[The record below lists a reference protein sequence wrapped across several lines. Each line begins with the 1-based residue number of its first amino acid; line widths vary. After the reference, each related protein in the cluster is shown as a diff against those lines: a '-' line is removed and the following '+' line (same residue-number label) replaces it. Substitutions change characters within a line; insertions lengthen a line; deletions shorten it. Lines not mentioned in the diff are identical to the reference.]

1 MRTTRRLLFA
11 NPAGWYCWLGFGLLL
26 ASVATPLFTAER
38 TARVEGRAEQI
49 VGLLR
54 EATRGFPAQLAADDA
69 PIVLARFHALAGRD
83 AVLIGDLEPL
93 EPALPNT
100 LLTLRNKHYLFHV
113 AESPLDARAVASP
126 GARPAYEALAWPMEA
141 VGPGHSVYFH
151 PDDAPRAFS
160 RNLSA
165 GYFGTGSRRPA
176 PGQCH
181 RRASAVA
188 EESRL
193 YRSANDERW
202 IVF

>member
-1 MRTTRRLLFA
+1 MRTERRLFFA

-54 EATRGFPAQLAADDA
+54 EATRGFPAPLGADDV
-69 PIVLARFHALAGRD
+69 PILLARFHALAGRD

-93 EPALPNT
+93 VPPLPQT

-113 AESPLDARAVASP
+113 AESPLEARAVATP
-126 GARPAYEALAWPMEA
+126 GAWPAYEALAWPMEA

-181 RRASAVA
+181 RRPSAVA
-188 EESRL
+188 EDSRL

>member
-1 MRTTRRLLFA
+1 MRTERRLFFA

-26 ASVATPLFTAER
+26 ASVGTPLLTAER

-54 EATRGFPAQLAADDA
+54 EATRGFAAPLRADDV
-69 PIVLARFHALAGRD
+69 PIVLARFHALASRD
-83 AVLIGDLEPL
+83 AVLIGDLEQL
-93 EPALPNT
+93 DPALPHT
-100 LLTLRNKHYLFHV
+100 LLSLRNKHYLFHL
-113 AESPLDARAVASP
+113 AESPLDARAVASA
-126 GARPAYEALAWPMEA
+126 GSQPAYEALAWPVEA

-160 RNLSA
+160 RNLSS
-165 GYFGTGSRRPA
+165 GYFGTGARRPG

-181 RRASAVA
+181 RRASTVA

-202 IVF
+202 IVY